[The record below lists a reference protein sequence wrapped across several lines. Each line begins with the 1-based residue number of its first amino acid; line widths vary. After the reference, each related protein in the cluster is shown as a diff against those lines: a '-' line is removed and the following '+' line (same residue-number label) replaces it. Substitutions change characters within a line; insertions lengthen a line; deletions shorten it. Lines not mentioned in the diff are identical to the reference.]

1 MEIMRGIKIMR
12 GIVLLGLLAPTALG
26 ESCMGGRCRSS
37 GPRGGDPKYDCWA
50 GHGDPFACSGGK
62 AKLTGAISD
71 PYNGKR
77 YYNYECCDAT
87 YCSPSRCTSP
97 DGRGT
102 TDCWAAKENREE
114 YTCSQGTPYLT
125 GQTARSEDG
134 RTWNEYTCC
143 TNAPESAAPTPER
156 DVRACTSTQ
165 DCRDNFVNCEE
176 ATMTSCHQER
186 DAYNGNCYTGYTDFR
201 CAGVPNGETPE
212 SIKGVKHAG
221 SDRRNSG
228 VWCWDGRID
237 RQCIQLKGATAAQAV
252 VPPPDST
259 GLIIGIIFGV
269 LALLLIGIIFGAIL
283 AFLIRRKKQRLQQ
296 LKPSSTPWG
305 TPAPL
310 VGTPAAM
317 SRPAIPFTPDKGV
330 LRQLMQYRQE
340 HGLPCFCYPCGQTLN
355 YEDLLCGTCGSP
367 ANLQAAGAI
376 PMAVPIAPQVE

>member
-1 MEIMRGIKIMR
+1 M
-12 GIVLLGLLAPTALG
+12 L
-26 ESCMGGRCRSS
+26 C
-37 GPRGGDPKYDCWA
+37 
-50 GHGDPFACSGGK
+50 F
-62 AKLTGAISD
+62 
-71 PYNGKR
+71 
-77 YYNYECCDAT
+77 
-87 YCSPSRCTSP
+87 P
-97 DGRGT
+97 DGDHAGNQ
-102 TDCWAAKENREE
+102 DHEGNCASW
-114 YTCSQGTPYLT
+114 S
-125 GQTARSEDG
+125 ARSHDG
-134 RTWNEYTCC
+134 SY
-143 TNAPESAAPTPER
+143 
-156 DVRACTSTQ
+156 
-165 DCRDNFVNCEE
+165 
-176 ATMTSCHQER
+176 
-186 DAYNGNCYTGYTDFR
+186 GNCYTGYTDCR

-237 RQCIQLKGATAAQAV
+237 RQCTQLKGATAAQAV

-355 YEDLLCGTCGSP
+355 YEDLWCGTCGSP